1 MRNLKKKGFTIVEL
15 VIVIAVIAVLAAVL
29 IPTFI
34 NLTKKANISAD
45 EQAVAQMNKILKIE
59 EASGNKPTSA
69 MEVLNILTA
78 NGYNKSLD
86 PYYSEYT
93 LAWLS
98 ETNSVVLVK
107 NNAVVYPKDC
117 IGKEGFSLFIAV
129 ENNPAELQN
138 AINNLADGEVLVI
151 TEDIAALDTL
161 TFDFTN
167 EGSYGLNFNGNKI
180 TSKYAILED
189 SALGGYFKNVST
201 ISAGNVVFANGTI
214 EADGDATTICL
225 TVTKDASVTLNNM
238 LLDNTKV
245 NTGKTCLLSNYNTE
259 TLTINNSEI
268 TASGNAIQACESNIV
283 LNNVIAT
290 SENERTDLDYMNS
303 AIGLCIDTNKGATA
317 SVTVNDGTYTGKYF
331 VSIFGGLEGT
341 YKLIVNGGTFTGAIY
356 DTGNKINLT
365 INGGTFNTTDEASIQ
380 KIKNAVQPGCSITI
394 NGESY
399 SK

>member
-138 AINNLADGEVLVI
+138 AINNLEYILRLKIIITLLVI
-151 TEDIAALDTL
+151 NIIIA
-161 TFDFTN
+161 
-167 EGSYGLNFNGNKI
+167 Y
-180 TSKYAILED
+180 
-189 SALGGYFKNVST
+189 
-201 ISAGNVVFANGTI
+201 
-214 EADGDATTICL
+214 
-225 TVTKDASVTLNNM
+225 
-238 LLDNTKV
+238 
-245 NTGKTCLLSNYNTE
+245 
-259 TLTINNSEI
+259 
-268 TASGNAIQACESNIV
+268 
-283 LNNVIAT
+283 
-290 SENERTDLDYMNS
+290 
-303 AIGLCIDTNKGATA
+303 
-317 SVTVNDGTYTGKYF
+317 
-331 VSIFGGLEGT
+331 
-341 YKLIVNGGTFTGAIY
+341 LI
-356 DTGNKINLT
+356 
-365 INGGTFNTTDEASIQ
+365 
-380 KIKNAVQPGCSITI
+380 
-394 NGESY
+394 
-399 SK
+399 